1 MTEFKR
7 LSRDL
12 VQKGAIIDYY
22 QDTVQVPN
30 GNVVKWDFIK
40 HKGAAAVVPV
50 LDDGRLVMVH
60 QYRNALERETV
71 EIPAGGLNTSDEPTM
86 DAAIRELSEE
96 TGYTAETIEL
106 LLTIRTTVAFC
117 NEKID
122 IYVAKGLT
130 PGNQHTDE
138 DEYVDVKAYTV
149 DDLLSMIYSGQIEDS
164 KTIAAILA
172 YKDKYIN
179 K

>member
-1 MTEFKR
+1 
-7 LSRDL
+7 
-12 VQKGAIIDYY
+12 
-22 QDTVQVPN
+22 
-30 GNVVKWDFIK
+30 
-40 HKGAAAVVPV
+40 
-50 LDDGRLVMVH
+50 
-60 QYRNALERETV
+60 
-71 EIPAGGLNTSDEPTM
+71 
-86 DAAIRELSEE
+86 
-96 TGYTAETIEL
+96 
-106 LLTIRTTVAFC
+106 
-117 NEKID
+117 
-122 IYVAKGLT
+122 VAKGLT